1 VDEYKKILDDFPLDK
16 RPFIMYICGRTLNL
30 FNNLKIKSME
40 NKIQLFEKTQVRSVW
55 DDENEK
61 WWFSILDIIAILTDQ
76 SDYKKVRNYWKWLKN
91 KLKEEGTELFGIS
104 EQLNENFEVVSNTNH
119 FKSEPATNCNHLK
132 TKNELVSST
141 NQLKNELVTNC
152 NQLKLLAA
160 DGKYYK
166 TDVADTEQILRL
178 IQSIPSKKA
187 EPFKMWL
194 AKVGRERIDETID
207 PELSIVRAIHNYRLL
222 GYSENW
228 INQRIK
234 SIEVRK
240 GLTDEWD
247 KSGVKQGKEYAFLT
261 DLMSKTWS
269 GMTTKQYKQHKKLK
283 KENLRDNM
291 TNLELVMNMLAEATA
306 TEFSEKSN
314 PQNLQE
320 SAVIA
325 HKGANVAKNARLEI
339 ESQGGVVVSSHNA
352 KQLGKQNNLNSTNE
366 SIKAH

>member
-1 VDEYKKILDDFPLDK
+1 
-16 RPFIMYICGRTLNL
+16 
-30 FNNLKIKSME
+30 ME
-40 NKIQLFEKTQVRSVW
+40 NKVQLFEKNNFRSVW
-55 DDENEK
+55 DEEQEK
-61 WWFSILDIIAILTDQ
+61 WWFSVLDIIAILTDQ
-76 SDYKKVRNYWKWLKN
+76 PDYKKVRNYWKVLKHR
-91 KLKEEGTELFGIS
+91 LKEEGSELFSENDSIS
-104 EQLNENFEVVSNTNH
+104 DI
-119 FKSEPATNCNHLK
+119 
-132 TKNELVSST
+132 

-166 TDVADTEQILRL
+166 TDVADVEQIFRL
-178 IQSIPSKKA
+178 IQSIPSPNA

-194 AKVGRERIDETID
+194 ARVGRERMDETID
-207 PELSIVRAIHNYRLL
+207 PELSIDRAIQNYRQL

-240 GLTDEWD
+240 ALTDEWD

-269 GMTTKQYKQHKKLK
+269 GMTTKEYKNHKNLK

-291 TNLELVMNMLAEATA
+291 TNLELIINMLSEATA
-306 TEFSEKSN
+306 TELSTKNS
-314 PQNLQE
+314 PQNIQE

-325 HKGANVAKNARLEI
+325 QKGAIVAKNARIEI
-339 ESQGGVVVSSHNA
+339 EQQGGKVISSQNA
-352 KQLGKQNNLNSTNE
+352 KQLGNKKE
-366 SIKAH
+366 SKKLSE